1 MRTYKIPDQGHT
13 LACLLRATLF
23 EHGAT
28 EAACVVLHPQDTDLT
43 VRVRS
48 DDDRATLRGAIVA
61 SMAEIGALRK
71 SLRAHPSFAT
81 PSAAHGAAFLQ

>member
-1 MRTYKIPDQGHT
+1 MSPYKIPDQGHT
-13 LACLLRATLF
+13 LACLLRALLF

-43 VRVRS
+43 VYIRS
-48 DDDRATLRGAIVA
+48 EDQRATLRNAIVA

-71 SLRAHPSFAT
+71 SVRAHQSFAT
-81 PSAAHGAAFLQ
+81 PAAPHYACLQ